1 MVQNFFP
8 GFVVSLREG
17 LEMFLVIGV
26 VLRVL
31 KEVKR
36 EDLLNSLWYGS
47 VAGGVV
53 SIVTGLLLAWVNTI
67 FKVVDLSLKLWESI
81 MSFMALVL
89 ISTLIVW
96 MIKYGRNVV
105 HQVEAQTKTKLSR
118 IGIFLLALVLVAR
131 EGIEIA
137 LFSFVGK
144 YTIFALGIGLFV
156 ALVITILIYLSILRI
171 PINKIFSLTLIYIIL
186 QAGYLLGYSVHEF
199 LSYLKELKVIA
210 KDSLF
215 LIKVFDLSG
224 GILDHKT
231 GSLGLPLNVL
241 VGWYSKPEWLQ
252 FVIQYLYTIF
262 LSIYW
267 YLTNKKEKKNER

>member
-47 VAGGVV
+47 LAGGVV

-67 FKVVDLSLKLWESI
+67 FKVADLSLKLWESI

-96 MIKYGRNVV
+96 MIKYGRNMV

-156 ALVITILIYLSILRI
+156 ALFITILIYLSILRI

-186 QAGYLLGYSVHEF
+186 QAGYLFGYSVHEF
-199 LSYLKELKVIA
+199 LSYLKELKVLA

-252 FVIQYLYTIF
+252 FLIQYLYTIF